1 MSRKKL
7 WMVGIFALLSMA
19 SCKGTPKSD
28 KQPVPAA
35 TAAVP
40 AQLAPTA
47 SAQPAEVAVSLAT
60 FKKGVLVYCLEGM
73 FSPEFAAAW
82 DMPEGEDKRG
92 RKTVKLSQTCA
103 SLGSAGLAT
112 CTKPLITEY
121 YYETKRS
128 KFGFEMSDCVSQGG
142 KWSKDSGRK
151 ARNERLHQAVDAFRS
166 EE

>member
-7 WMVGIFALLSMA
+7 WMVGIFALLSAA
-19 SCKGTPKSD
+19 SCKGTPKPD

-35 TAAVP
+35 TAPVP

-47 SAQPAEVAVSLAT
+47 SAQPAQVAVSLAT
-60 FKKGVLVYCLEGM
+60 FKKDVLISCLEAVTT
-73 FSPEFAAAW
+73 PEKAAALVA
-82 DMPEGEDKRG
+82 PKGESGTKV
-92 RKTVKLSQTCA
+92 VKLSQTCT
-103 SLGSAGLAT
+103 SLGSTVLAT
-112 CTKPLITEY
+112 CTTPRITMY
-121 YYETKRS
+121 YYEAKS
-128 KFGFEMSDCVSQGG
+128 SADGLEMSDCVSEGG